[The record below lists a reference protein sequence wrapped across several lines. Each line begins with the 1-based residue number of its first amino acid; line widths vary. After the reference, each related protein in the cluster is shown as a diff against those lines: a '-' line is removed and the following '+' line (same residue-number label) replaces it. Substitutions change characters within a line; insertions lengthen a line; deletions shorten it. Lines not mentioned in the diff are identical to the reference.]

1 MSDRHAEPVELLPAE
16 WLALTVGLAQIRRG
30 DTAHPNAAAICI
42 LALARLTGEYD
53 WTEQADE

>member
-1 MSDRHAEPVELLPAE
+1 MSDRHAEPVELLPNE

-53 WTEQADE
+53 